1 MANKSIA
8 AETGNL
14 ALHNKLSDKG
24 RILKDAAGKTT
35 KDGFKVYSDKEL
47 ASAGVT
53 VTLPAVESGLNFRF
67 VVANAFDT
75 SNYIIDSAEGDNID
89 GILVVNGASVAAS
102 GEDQINFVASAES
115 VGDFIDIWSD
125 GSKWYVWGIGNS
137 AGSITATDPS

>member
-1 MANKSIA
+1 MAVLTHVNNDVVRIKNDVDAVSA
-8 AETGNL
+8 AVTL
-14 ALHNKLSDKG
+14 TSADS
-24 RILKDAAGKTT
+24 GKWYELTSTT
-35 KDGFKVYSDKEL
+35 
-47 ASAGVT
+47 GVT
-53 VTLPAVESGLNFRF
+53 VTLPAVESGLHFRF

-125 GSKWYVWGIGNS
+125 GSKWYVWGIGNAS
-137 AGSITATDPS
+137 GSITATDPS

>member
-1 MANKSIA
+1 MAVLTHVNNDVVRIKNDVDAVSA
-8 AETGNL
+8 AVTLTSADSGKWYEL
-14 ALHNKLSDKG
+14 A
-24 RILKDAAGKTT
+24 
-35 KDGFKVYSDKEL
+35 

-89 GILVVNGASVAAS
+89 GILVVNGDSVAAS

-125 GSKWYVWGIGNS
+125 GNKWYVWGIGNAS
-137 AGSITATDPS
+137 G

>member
-1 MANKSIA
+1 MAVLTHVNNDVVRIKNDVDSVSA
-8 AETGNL
+8 AVTLTSADSGKWYE
-14 ALHNKLSDKG
+14 LS
-24 RILKDAAGKTT
+24 
-35 KDGFKVYSDKEL
+35 

-53 VTLPAVESGLNFRF
+53 VTLPAVESGLHFRF

-75 SNYIIDSAEGDNID
+75 SNYVIDSAEGDNID

-125 GSKWYVWGIGNS
+125 GNKWYVLKTLIYKKQ
-137 AGSITATDPS
+137 

>member
-1 MANKSIA
+1 MAVLTHVNNDVVRIKNDVDAVSA
-8 AETGNL
+8 AVTLTSADSGKWYEL
-14 ALHNKLSDKG
+14 A
-24 RILKDAAGKTT
+24 
-35 KDGFKVYSDKEL
+35 

-115 VGDFIDIWSD
+115 VGDFIDNFIRRR
-125 GSKWYVWGIGNS
+125 VRR
-137 AGSITATDPS
+137 

>member
-1 MANKSIA
+1 MAVLTHVNNDVVRIKNDVDSVSA
-8 AETGNL
+8 AVTLTSADSGKWYGL
-14 ALHNKLSDKG
+14 A
-24 RILKDAAGKTT
+24 
-35 KDGFKVYSDKEL
+35 

-125 GSKWYVWGIGNS
+125 GNKWYVWGIGNA

>member
-1 MANKSIA
+1 MAVLTHVNNDVVRIKNDVDAVSA
-8 AETGNL
+8 AVTLTAADSGKWYEL
-14 ALHNKLSDKG
+14 A
-24 RILKDAAGKTT
+24 
-35 KDGFKVYSDKEL
+35 

-125 GSKWYVWGIGNS
+125 GNKWYVWGIGNAS
-137 AGSITATDPS
+137 GSITATDPS

>member
-1 MANKSIA
+1 MAVLTHINNDVVRIKNDVDSVSA
-8 AETGNL
+8 AVTLTSADSGKWYEL
-14 ALHNKLSDKG
+14 A
-24 RILKDAAGKTT
+24 
-35 KDGFKVYSDKEL
+35 
-47 ASAGVT
+47 ASAGVV

-125 GSKWYVWGIGNS
+125 GNKWYVWGIGNAS
-137 AGSITATDPS
+137 GSITATDPS